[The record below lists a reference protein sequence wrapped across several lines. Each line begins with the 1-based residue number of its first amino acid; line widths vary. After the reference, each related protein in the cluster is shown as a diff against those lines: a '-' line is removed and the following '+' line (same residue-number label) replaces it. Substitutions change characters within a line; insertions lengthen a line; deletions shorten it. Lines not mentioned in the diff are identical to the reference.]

1 MTILPEAEPYRIKV
15 VEPLKV
21 ISREERAKIMRE
33 AHFNIFNIPA
43 EDVYI
48 DLLTDRGTSA
58 MSQDQWAGIMTGD
71 ESYAGCRNWFHLE
84 ETIKDITGYKY
95 VIPTHQGR
103 PAEHILMLIQ
113 VKPGQAALGN
123 MFFDSTHAHVE
134 TKGGIPHDLIIDEGL
149 SSEGDFPFKGN
160 VDIDKLE
167 ARIQAEGVENIALI
181 HITVT
186 CNNNGGQP
194 VSMANLKAVREVAN
208 KYNLPFFLDAARF
221 AENAF
226 FIKMR
231 EPGYDDKTVKEIARE
246 MFSYADGCTMSSKK
260 DGLVNMGGFLAL
272 NDESKYRQAQQYL
285 ILMEGFVTYG
295 GMAGRDLEALAIGL
309 KEVLDVAYL
318 ANRTRQVKLLGD
330 QLLDAGIPVVQPIGG
345 HCIMLDMKRFLP
357 EIPQIEFPSEA
368 FAAALYIDSG
378 TRIIGLGQLAF
389 GSENQETGEVVLS
402 KLEFA
407 RFAIPRRVYTDNHMN
422 VVAKSVIR
430 VFENRERLNG
440 LKVAWAP
447 PVLRHFTAHL
457 EPIQDS
463 PLFH

>member
-1 MTILPEAEPYRIKV
+1 MIEFPEAEPYRIKV
-15 VEPLKV
+15 VEHLKV
-21 ISREERAKIMRE
+21 TTREQRAKIMKD
-33 AHFNIFNIPA
+33 AQYNIFNIPA
-43 EDVYI
+43 EDVFV
-48 DLLTDRGTSA
+48 DLLTDSGTSA
-58 MSQDQWAGIMTGD
+58 MSQDQWAGIMRGD
-71 ESYAGCRNWFHLE
+71 ESYAGCRNWFHLQ
-84 ETIKDITGYKY
+84 ETIQDITGYKY

-103 PAEHILMLIQ
+103 PAENILMLIH
-113 VKPGQAALGN
+113 VKPGKAALGN

-134 TKGGIPHDLIIDEGL
+134 TKGGIPYDLIIDEGL
-149 SSEGDFPFKGN
+149 ESEGNYPFKGN
-160 VDIDKLE
+160 IDIDKLE
-167 ARIQAEGVENIALI
+167 GRIEKEGVDNVALI

-194 VSMANLKAVREVAN
+194 VSMANLKAVREVAD
-208 KYNLPFFLDAARF
+208 KYGLPFFLDAARF

-231 EPGYDDKTVKEIARE
+231 EPGYQDKSVKEIAQE

-272 NDESKYRQAQQYL
+272 NDEDKYRQAQQYL

-309 KEVLDVAYL
+309 KEVLDIAYL

-330 QLLDAGIPVVQPIGG
+330 QLLEAGIPVVQPIGG

-357 EIPQIEFPSEA
+357 YIPQEKFPSEA

-389 GSENQETGEVVLS
+389 GSEDAETGEINYS

-422 VVAKSVIR
+422 VVARSVIR
-430 VFENRERLNG
+430 VFEQREKLNG
-440 LKVAWAP
+440 LKITWAP
-447 PVLRHFTAHL
+447 SVLRHFTAHL
-457 EPIQDS
+457 EPISDS
-463 PLFH
+463 PLFA